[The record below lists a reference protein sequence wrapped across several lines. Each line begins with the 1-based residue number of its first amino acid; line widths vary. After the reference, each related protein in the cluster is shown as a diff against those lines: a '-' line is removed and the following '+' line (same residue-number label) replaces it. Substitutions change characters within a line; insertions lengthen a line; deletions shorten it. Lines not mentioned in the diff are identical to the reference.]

1 MHSIKEENDMK
12 ERSKDELI
20 VISSGYPD
28 ETGDYLLHTFV
39 KGFVDEAKEY
49 CKKIN
54 VIVLLPHIPLPF
66 GKSIS
71 KFPKNLKS
79 YSYDNINVIYEKY
92 PYIPI
97 WPFTKFKGRIAYF
110 FSSSKVNGLVNK
122 NSIIHANFTSPAGVF
137 ANLICRQTNK
147 DYTLTI
153 HEDHDWLMHEIKS
166 NNSLLI
172 SAWKNAKTIIRVNKL
187 DNAILSQFNKN
198 VITIPN
204 GYNHRKFK
212 VLDKEDCR
220 KKLKIINKK
229 YVVVNIGF
237 YNEQKNQ
244 KLIIDAIEL
253 LPDNLK
259 NNLQCYIIGGGPKQQ
274 ELKSQVD
281 VANLNDTIEIVG
293 QVKHD
298 ELPFYLNAA
307 DVFCLSSNSE
317 GNPTVMF
324 EALGAGIPYVGS
336 NVGGVPEI
344 ITSEEYG
351 FLCTPKSAEKLN
363 VVLEKGL
370 NKKWNKDKIIEYSK
384 QFSWKEI
391 FLTTKQNY

>member
-1 MHSIKEENDMK
+1 MHREEKNKITK
-12 ERSKDELI
+12 EREGNELI
-20 VISSGYPD
+20 VISSGYPN

-39 KGFVDEAKEY
+39 KGFVDEAKGYYEI
-49 CKKIN
+49 IN

-66 GKSIS
+66 GKSID
-71 KFPKNLKS
+71 KLPKGLAS
-79 YSYDNINVIYEKY
+79 YSYDNVNVIYEKY

-110 FSSSKVNGLVNK
+110 FSSSKVLNLVNV
-122 NSIIHANFTSPAGVF
+122 NSVIHANFTSPAGVF
-137 ANLICRQTNK
+137 ANLICKKTNK
-147 DYTLTI
+147 DYTLTV

-172 SAWKNAKTIIRVNKL
+172 STWKNAKTIIRVNKL
-187 DNAILSQFNKN
+187 DNIILRRFNKN
-198 VITIPN
+198 IITIPN

-212 VLDKEDCR
+212 ALDKEDCR
-220 KKLKIINKK
+220 GKLKITNKK

-244 KLIIDAIEL
+244 KLLIDAVEL
-253 LPDNLK
+253 LPDSLK
-259 NNLQCYIIGGGPKQQ
+259 NNLKCFIIGGGPKQQ
-274 ELKSQVD
+274 ELQDHVD
-281 VANLNDTIEIVG
+281 AMKLNVTIEIVG

-298 ELPFYLNAA
+298 ELPLYLNAA

-344 ITSEEYG
+344 IISEEYG
-351 FLCTPKSAEKLN
+351 FLCNPKSVKELT

-391 FLTTKQNY
+391 FLATRQNY